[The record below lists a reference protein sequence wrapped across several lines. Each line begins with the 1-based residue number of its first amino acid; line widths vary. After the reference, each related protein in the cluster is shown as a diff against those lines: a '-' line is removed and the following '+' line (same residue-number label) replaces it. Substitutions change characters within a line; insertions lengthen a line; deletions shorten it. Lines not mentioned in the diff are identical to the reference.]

1 MTYSR
6 FPAVKRLAKVDRL
19 GSIEQNEAEHSEHQ
33 GNSYFFKQRRSYYI
47 YQKMIE
53 QCISL
58 YIHWYIMYYII
69 TYISYMTWTIRDPQ
83 SLGEWWSLA
92 ARFPTATSFENFR
105 SFGPFENNSWHWPQH
120 LGFSFLATHREG
132 RWSRRCV
139 AAKHHTGPLAVG
151 WLKTLEI
158 TVNYSG
164 LCSLPWSTMIYHVY
178 LVILGRWFP
187 DFWYDSWQLLL
198 LCLDCALRCWRR
210 WASQFVSHK
219 SWWGLGVL
227 QVFSWKDWEGIYIDY

>member
-1 MTYSR
+1 
-6 FPAVKRLAKVDRL
+6 
-19 GSIEQNEAEHSEHQ
+19 
-33 GNSYFFKQRRSYYI
+33 
-47 YQKMIE
+47 
-53 QCISL
+53 
-58 YIHWYIMYYII
+58 MYYII

-105 SFGPFENNSWHWPQH
+105 SFGPFENKRKSNSWRSDRSTSVSPSLRRTAKGVDPAAASLQSTTPDHSQ
-120 LGFSFLATHREG
+120 LG
-132 RWSRRCV
+132 
-139 AAKHHTGPLAVG
+139 G
-151 WLKTLEI
+151 WKPWRSQWI

-164 LCSLPWSTMIYHVY
+164 LCSPSWSTNVY
-178 LVILGRWFP
+178 QCLPCLPGNTRWFP

>member
-1 MTYSR
+1 
-6 FPAVKRLAKVDRL
+6 
-19 GSIEQNEAEHSEHQ
+19 
-33 GNSYFFKQRRSYYI
+33 
-47 YQKMIE
+47 MIE

-58 YIHWYIMYYII
+58 YIIYPMLYHVLYYHVYIVYDLNHPRSSKFGRMVKL
-69 TYISYMTWTIRDPQ
+69 S
-83 SLGEWWSLA
+83 SSV
-92 ARFPTATSFENFR
+92 SNSNFFWKLSVLR
-105 SFGPFENNSWHWPQH
+105 SFWKQTKVQQLTLTAAPR
-120 LGFSFLATHREG
+120 FLLPCDAPR
-132 RWSRRCV
+132 RALIPPLRRCKAPHRTTRSWV
-139 AAKHHTGPLAVG
+139 AENLGDRRS
-151 WLKTLEI
+151 LEI

-164 LCSLPWSTMIYHVY
+164 LCMVYVVYHDLPMSTNVY
-178 LVILGRWFP
+178 QCLPCLPGNTRWFP